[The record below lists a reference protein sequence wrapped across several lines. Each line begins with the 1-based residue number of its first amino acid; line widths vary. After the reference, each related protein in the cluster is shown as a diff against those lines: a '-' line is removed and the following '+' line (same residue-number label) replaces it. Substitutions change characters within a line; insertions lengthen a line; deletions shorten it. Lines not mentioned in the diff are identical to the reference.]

1 MWKIF
6 FYFQDSLCEKIENFP
21 KETKI
26 RCLAKDG
33 YFLENYIH
41 QWNRCHPVSPKIT
54 IEYLQG
60 IANLR
65 LCMDRAAEVIFELHE
80 TSGKW
85 IMVATWKCYL
95 SRELP

>member
-41 QWNRCHPVSPKIT
+41 QWNCHHPVSQKIT

-85 IMVATWKCYL
+85 IVVATWKC
-95 SRELP
+95 